1 MIKYMKKLKNHR
13 IISNHRIIRGAIKAP
28 PSKSMM
34 VRAVFAAMLS
44 KGASVIAN
52 PSYCDDAMA
61 AIEIARNFG
70 CEIHQSPGK
79 LEIISGQIELPKE
92 INCNESALCLNLISM
107 ISSIISSII
116 SSTISSLL
124 DKSSFD
130 KSSFDKSSYDK
141 SVRISGEKTLLGRG
155 FAHIAELINSLG
167 GLCSTNN
174 GRLPFDIS
182 GTINGGRIELGDSN
196 SSQHIS
202 GLLFALPLAKI
213 DSKIIVENVK
223 SRRYIDLTLE
233 VLGKFGIDIDASR
246 HNEFNIRGG
255 QCYQPCRLEI
265 DGDWSG
271 AAFMLVAGG
280 IGGRIE
286 VSGLDVNSNQP
297 DRAVL
302 EALELAGANISLI
315 NNSVIIE
322 KNELNAFEFDASDC
336 PDLFPPLAVL
346 AIHCNGTSKISGIG
360 RLANKESDRAAVLV
374 SEFNAIGVDISIK
387 NDVMIIN
394 GGRIGGGGFDSHGDH
409 RIAMAGAIA
418 GLNARAPVVIESP
431 ECVAKSYPE
440 FFADLGSIS
449 VRNQKSDKT

>member
-1 MIKYMKKLKNHR
+1 MKKLKNHR
-13 IISNHRIIRGAIKAP
+13 IISNHRLIGGTIKAP

-44 KGASVIAN
+44 KGTSIIAN

-61 AIEIARNFG
+61 AIEIARQFG
-70 CEIHQSPGK
+70 CEIHQSPVE
-79 LEIISGQIELPKE
+79 LEIISGRILLPKE

-107 ISSIISSII
+107 ISSIISP
-116 SSTISSLL
+116 TISSLYDNSL
-124 DKSSFD
+124 YDNSLYDNLSFD
-130 KSSFDKSSYDK
+130 NSI
-141 SVRISGEKTLLGRG
+141 RISGEKTLLGRR

-167 GLCSTNN
+167 GRCSTNN

-182 GTINGGRIELGDSN
+182 GTINGGRIELGGSN

-202 GLLFALPLAKI
+202 GLLFALPLAKT
-213 DSKIIVENVK
+213 DSKVIVENVK

-233 VLGKFGIDIDASR
+233 VLGKFGIDIDANR
-246 HNEFNIRGG
+246 HDEFIISGG
-255 QCYQPCRLEI
+255 QHYKPCRLEI

-302 EALELAGANISLI
+302 KALELAGANISLI

-374 SEFNAIGVDISIK
+374 SEFNAIGADISIN

-394 GGRIGGGGFDSHGDH
+394 GGRIGGGGFNSHGDH
-409 RIAMAGAIA
+409 RIAMAGAVA
-418 GLNARAPVVIESP
+418 GLNAVSPVVIENP

-449 VRNQKSDKT
+449 VQDKESDNI